1 MALRGHVFGVTPL
14 HNTLTQNTRQEQGDV
29 HESVDVNTMNGTCL
43 DNMGTK
49 LRKNG
54 NWMDEDLDATM
65 LAVDDRVPI
74 K

>member
-14 HNTLTQNTRQEQGDV
+14 HNTLTQNTRQEQGDI

-49 LRKNG
+49 L
-54 NWMDEDLDATM
+54 
-65 LAVDDRVPI
+65 
-74 K
+74 